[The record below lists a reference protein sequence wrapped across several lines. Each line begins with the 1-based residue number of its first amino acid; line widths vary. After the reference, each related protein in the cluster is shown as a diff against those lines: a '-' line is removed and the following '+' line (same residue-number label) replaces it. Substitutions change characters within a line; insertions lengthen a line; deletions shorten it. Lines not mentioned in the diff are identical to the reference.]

1 MEPNLDDAPRSH
13 DPDAHDI
20 ARVIDREQ
28 VRSVFQPII
37 DLDSGAVVGYEAL
50 ARGPVGPLERPD
62 QLFAAARAAGRLADL
77 DELCRRAAIL
87 GAIDAGVCAP
97 LALFV
102 NVEPEVLDVAPL
114 QQLLDIADSAPGD
127 LQLVLEIT
135 ERALASRPA
144 ELLATVAR
152 LRAAGCRIALDDVG
166 ADDLSLA
173 FMPVLRP
180 DIVKLDLQL
189 VQRRPGPKVAE
200 IMNAV
205 NAYAERTG
213 SVILA
218 EGVEDPDHLAVARAL
233 GARLGQGWM
242 FGRPA
247 ASPVPGLAIGALKLS
262 ALSMPNT
269 AASPFECLP
278 HTVELRRSTKP
289 LLIEVSKYLERE
301 AVRLGRT
308 CIVLSTFQQPP
319 HFTPNIARRYVNL
332 ASRVGFVAAIGHGLP
347 VEPATGVRGAD
358 LETDDPVRNEW
369 DVVILAPHFAAALL
383 ARDLEITGPDLERT
397 FEFAVTYD
405 RDTVEAA
412 AESLM
417 CRVRP
422 RAVPATI
429 APVPAGH
436 AADESRRL
444 ARNNSN
450 P

>member
-1 MEPNLDDAPRSH
+1 MEPNVDGATRSH
-13 DPDAHDI
+13 QHDAGGI
-20 ARVIDREQ
+20 AEVIDREQ
-28 VRSVFQPII
+28 VHSVFQPII
-37 DLDSGAVVGYEAL
+37 DLDGGAVVGYEAL
-50 ARGPVGPLERPD
+50 ARGPAGPLERPD
-62 QLFAAARAAGRLADL
+62 QLFAAARTAGRLADL
-77 DELCRRAAIL
+77 DELCRRVAIR
-87 GAIDAGVCAP
+87 GAIDAGVYAP

-102 NVEPEVLDVAPL
+102 NVEPEVLDLAPL
-114 QQLLDIADSAPGD
+114 QELLDIAVAAPGK

-135 ERALASRPA
+135 ERALPARPS

-152 LRAAGCRIALDDVG
+152 LRAAGWRIALDDVG

-218 EGVEDPDHLAVARAL
+218 EGVEDPEHLTVARSL

-242 FGRPA
+242 FGRPT
-247 ASPVPGLAIGALKLS
+247 ASTVPGLAIGALRLPPR
-262 ALSMPNT
+262 SMPNS
-269 AASPFECLP
+269 AESPFECLP
-278 HTVELRRSTKP
+278 PTVELRRSAKP

-308 CIVLSTFQQPP
+308 CIVLSTFQRPA
-319 HFTPNIARRYVNL
+319 HFTPSIARRYINL

-358 LETDDPVRNEW
+358 LETGDPVRQEW
-369 DVVILAPHFAAALL
+369 DVVVLAPHFAAALL
-383 ARDLEITGPDLERT
+383 ARDLETPGPDLERT

-405 RDTVEAA
+405 RGTVEAA

-417 CRVRP
+417 SRVRP
-422 RAVPATI
+422 RGIPAI
-429 APVPAGH
+429 PPVSARH
-436 AADESRRL
+436 AQDEFSRL